1 SAMVDQACSA
11 SFVRPVHSLPLR
23 QLAPPWIV
31 LVALAA
37 AAWALTLAQAR
48 RMGNGPRTM
57 GLALPLFLALWVLML
72 VAMMLPSVAP
82 VAALMYSMGVRGP
95 SRAVRVGFHH
105 GATCI
110 GCCWGLMILLVA
122 VGVMNVAVMVALA
135 IVIFVEKLWRYG
147 KPFGQAIGMVLVATG
162 VF

>member
-1 SAMVDQACSA
+1 MVDQACSA

-57 GLALPLFLALWVLML
+57 GLALPLFLALWVLMM

-82 VAALMYSMGVRGP
+82 VAVLWTRSIAGVSTGLGRV
-95 SRAVRVGFHH
+95 VRMSLFISGYLLAW
-105 GATCI
+105 ATC
-110 GCCWGLMILLVA
+110 GAVAFAALVGSERLLTASPTGAKWLGVA
-122 VGVMNVAVMVALA
+122 
-135 IVIFVEKLWRYG
+135 I
-147 KPFGQAIGMVLVATG
+147 
-162 VF
+162 